1 MTIKN
6 EKKLNGERT
15 ELLRNFIEHRATW
28 YYYLIDEAEK
38 NGLKEENFAREAIR
52 RCGCFHGENK
62 FVQTDNLEEFSKDFL
77 PEDIRKVF
85 EMDVEVDEEE
95 LVVIFNYCPLVSAW
109 LKLTD
114 DEAAIDQYCDIAMEG
129 DRGII
134 STYDDF
140 EFDLQKTIA
149 AGDDQ
154 CRLVISKNK
163 K

>member
-38 NGLKEENFAREAIR
+38 KGLKEEDFSREAIR
-52 RCGCFHGENK
+52 RCGCFHGDNK
-62 FVQTDNLEEFSKDFL
+62 FPDTDSLKEFSEAFL
-77 PEDIRKVF
+77 SEDIRNVF
-85 EMDVEVDEEE
+85 EMEVEVDEEK
-95 LVVIFNYCPLVSAW
+95 LIVDFNYCPLVSAW

-114 DEAAIDQYCDIAMEG
+114 NEEAIDQYCDIAMEG

-134 STYDDF
+134 STYDNF
-140 EFDLQKTIA
+140 KFDLQKTIA
-149 AGDDQ
+149 SGDDH
-154 CRLVISKNK
+154 CRLVISKEK